1 MSSPIIS
8 GENRKRRRKRM
19 LKTIISLILAG
30 SVVNY
35 LGCSYGALLI
45 GVVLFFLVA
54 TMENSI
60 GGKTAIAIMAGYIC
74 LQFLIIFLP
83 LFLTNGGI

>member
-1 MSSPIIS
+1 MLKMIIS
-8 GENRKRRRKRM
+8 
-19 LKTIISLILAG
+19 LILILAG

-35 LGCSYGALLI
+35 FGCSYGALLI
-45 GVVLFFLVA
+45 GIVLFLLVA

-60 GGKTAIAIMAGYIC
+60 GKKTAIMAGYIC

-83 LFLTNGGI
+83 LFLVNGGI

>member
-1 MSSPIIS
+1 
-8 GENRKRRRKRM
+8 M
-19 LKTIISLILAG
+19 LKTIISLILILAG

-45 GVVLFFLVA
+45 GIVLFLLVA

-60 GGKTAIAIMAGYIC
+60 GGKTVIMAGYIC
-74 LQFLIIFLP
+74 LQFLIVFLP
-83 LFLTNGGI
+83 LFLVNGGI

>member
-1 MSSPIIS
+1 
-8 GENRKRRRKRM
+8 M
-19 LKTIISLILAG
+19 LKTIISLILILAG

-45 GVVLFFLVA
+45 GIVLFLLVA
-54 TMENSI
+54 TMENST
-60 GGKTAIAIMAGYIC
+60 GRKTAIMAGYIC

-83 LFLTNGGI
+83 LFLANGGI

>member
-1 MSSPIIS
+1 
-8 GENRKRRRKRM
+8 M
-19 LKTIISLILAG
+19 LKTIISLILILAG

-45 GVVLFFLVA
+45 GIVLFLLVA
-54 TMENSI
+54 TMENST
-60 GGKTAIAIMAGYIC
+60 GGKTAIMAGYIC

-83 LFLTNGGI
+83 LFLANGGI